1 MRSNETMTIS
11 RREEEVVDCEKFESL
26 LIDELYGELD
36 EVTSAA
42 VRRHAAGCARCGA
55 LLSGL
60 RATRKVAALPVEE
73 PSSDL
78 EDRILSAVREQQKVL
93 PFRARFATA
102 LSRAGA
108 WAMRP
113 QTAMAAVFLVVIGT
127 SFVLVESR
135 KQTMSAGAYSRQRF
149 DSEGAPAPGAPAA
162 MATAA
167 ASAFAFDERETAFAH
182 GVEEKRDL
190 PGRAM
195 PTTVAANEI
204 ADLEK
209 DKSLDDARLATRNA
223 EISKKELPTNAGP
236 IGGVDLT
243 TTTGTEQQGLAR
255 AGGGGSAGNSA
266 NGPMAQSQAP
276 YGSGG
281 VSFGSAKQLY
291 DQQRY
296 DEAKA
301 QWNALAPT
309 DPNAALWAA
318 RAEKAKNGCGAAVP
332 LFDALRGRAPIGNDA
347 TLEAA
352 RCYRALGNSDA
363 ARARYAS
370 LANTSYATTAQ
381 TELDAMT
388 PSAVAARKAAPAQH
402 QQAQATATAPAAP
415 QAKPAERKAGAAD
428 GY

>member
-1 MRSNETMTIS
+1 
-11 RREEEVVDCEKFESL
+11 VDCEKFESL

-93 PFRARFATA
+93 PFRARMSSAI
-102 LSRAGA
+102 SRAGA

-127 SFVLVESR
+127 SFVLVQS
-135 KQTMSAGAYSRQRF
+135 KKSAHLASQTSAF
-149 DSEGAPAPGAPAA
+149 SEGAPVQAGAAAPT
-162 MATAA
+162 ATAM
-167 ASAFAFDERETAFAH
+167 ASAFAFDEKETAFAH
-182 GVEEKRDL
+182 GVEEKREA
-190 PGRAM
+190 PRAM
-195 PTTVAANEI
+195 PSTVAVDGI

-209 DKSLDDARLATRNA
+209 DKLSANREETATTRAAN
-223 EISKKELPTNAGP
+223 EIAKNDISNAGP
-236 IGGVDLT
+236 IGGVTAGQAYAGDDNRP
-243 TTTGTEQQGLAR
+243 GR
-255 AGGGGSAGNSA
+255 AGGGGAA
-266 NGPMAQSQAP
+266 AMTTPPPPMAQSQAP

-296 DEAKA
+296 AEAEA

-309 DPNAALWAA
+309 DPQAALWAA
-318 RAEKAKNGCGAAVP
+318 RAEKAKNGCGTAAP
-332 LFDALRGRAPIGNDA
+332 MFEQLRSRAPIGNEA

-363 ARARYAS
+363 ARSRYAS
-370 LANTSYATTAQ
+370 LMNTQYAQTAQ
-381 TELDAMT
+381 TELDAMA
-388 PSAVAARKAAPAQH
+388 PVAAARKAAHARVDEH
-402 QQAQATATAPAAP
+402 TSRPAATTTTP
-415 QAKPAERKAGAAD
+415 AQAKPAEKAANS
-428 GY
+428 Y

>member
-1 MRSNETMTIS
+1 M
-11 RREEEVVDCEKFESL
+11 DCEKFESL

-93 PFRARFATA
+93 PFRARMSSAI
-102 LSRAGA
+102 SRAGA

-127 SFVLVESR
+127 SFVLVQSR
-135 KQTMSAGAYSRQRF
+135 KSERAAAQATSY
-149 DSEGAPAPGAPAA
+149 SEGAPVQAGAAA
-162 MATAA
+162 ATATA
-167 ASAFAFDERETAFAH
+167 MASAFAFDEKETAFAH
-182 GVEEKRDL
+182 GVEEKREA
-190 PGRAM
+190 PRAV
-195 PTTVAANEI
+195 PSTAA
-204 ADLEK
+204 ADGFLDLEK
-209 DKSLDDARLATRNA
+209 DKLAANRDETATVTTRAAGELAKND
-223 EISKKELPTNAGP
+223 LPTNAGP
-236 IGGVDLT
+236 IGGVAAGDDR
-243 TTTGTEQQGLAR
+243 GPGR
-255 AGGGGSAGNSA
+255 AGGGGGAA
-266 NGPMAQSQAP
+266 MTAPPAPLAQSQAP

-296 DEAKA
+296 AEAKA
-301 QWNALAPT
+301 QWDSLAPT

-318 RAEKAKNGCGAAVP
+318 RAEKAKNGCATAAQM
-332 LFDALRGRAPIGNDA
+332 FDQLRSRAPIGNEA

-352 RCYRALGNSDA
+352 RCYRALGQSDA

-370 LANTSYATTAQ
+370 LMSTQYAQTAQ

-388 PSAVAARKAAPAQH
+388 PVAARKAAPARMDEH
-402 QQAQATATAPAAP
+402 TSRPAATTTP
-415 QAKPAERKAGAAD
+415 AQAKPTEKAATS
-428 GY
+428 Y

>member
-1 MRSNETMTIS
+1 
-11 RREEEVVDCEKFESL
+11 VDCEKFESL

-135 KQTMSAGAYSRQRF
+135 KQQTLSAGAYAQQRF
-149 DSEGAPAPGAPAA
+149 DSEGAPVQAGAPSP

-182 GVEEKRDL
+182 GVEEKRDV
-190 PGRAM
+190 PGRPL
-195 PTTVAANEI
+195 PTTIAANEM

-209 DKSLDDARLATRNA
+209 DKNADDARLATRSG
-223 EISKKELPTNAGP
+223 ESEKKELLPTNAGP
-236 IGGVDLT
+236 IGGLDT
-243 TTTGTEQQGLAR
+243 TTAAERGQGRAAGG
-255 AGGGGSAGNSA
+255 AGGGGSTGYAA
-266 NGPMAQSQAP
+266 NAPMAQSQAP

-301 QWNALAPT
+301 QWTALAPT

-318 RAEKAKNGCGAAVP
+318 RAEKAKNGCGTAVG

-370 LANTSYATTAQ
+370 LASTPLATTAQ

-388 PSAVAARKAAPAQH
+388 PSAVAARKAAPAQP
-402 QQAQATATAPAAP
+402 AQVHATATAAP
-415 QAKPAERKAGAAD
+415 QAKPAERKATAAD
-428 GY
+428 SY